1 MRVHVYTHLQQLD
14 AACCDLDLEVVQA
27 QAHGGPPPAPQVRG
41 LTQGAVAT
49 AGHVA
54 QDAVKGTRVP
64 AYHTPHARHI
74 KSNMIVEAG
83 KARPLHASNRQGSH
97 HWRTFCQVSD
107 NAAIPRTTGHVYPVH
122 PVPAVRDVHCVLRGC
137 ASRCQSL
144 VRGEGLRLVTRH
156 CNNTRHM
163 FSDPRGKTPLSR
175 TECVTNDTDAALMS
189 RAQA

>member
-1 MRVHVYTHLQQLD
+1 MCVPMCTHLQQLD

-107 NAAIPRTTGHVYPVH
+107 NAAIVTDYRTRIPCAPHVCC
-122 PVPAVRDVHCVLRGC
+122 AQRTLR
-137 ASRCQSL
+137 AP
-144 VRGEGLRLVTRH
+144 GLRLPLPVACTWGRSAPRDTSLQQHKAHVFGSTRKNATVTYRMCDKRH
-156 CNNTRHM
+156 
-163 FSDPRGKTPLSR
+163 
-175 TECVTNDTDAALMS
+175 
-189 RAQA
+189 